1 MGTLATNYYLKALD
15 NYPYDLPQVIE
26 SLDYALSYD
35 DEHADAHCLMG
46 RLCMDYLVDFEK
58 ARYHFES
65 ALYHD
70 VKNIRT
76 YYSFID
82 LCTHMEEYASATR
95 LLDFAHK
102 VKGVDHSFLLQK
114 EALMYEKQEKYKK
127 AEKLLKSAM
136 KTSVYTG
143 AIDFYR
149 NEKERVQDKMTTKK
163 KKKSKKS
170 KK

>member
-15 NYPYDLPQVIE
+15 NYPYDLPEVIE

-58 ARYHFES
+58 AKYHFES

-76 YYSFID
+76 YYCFID
-82 LCTHMEEYASATR
+82 LCISTEDYASVDR
-95 LLDFAHK
+95 LLTFARK
-102 VKGVDHSFLLQK
+102 IKGIDRSFLLQK
-114 EALMYEKQEKYKK
+114 EALMYEKQKKYRK
-127 AEKLLKSAM
+127 AEKLLKEAM

-149 NEKERVQDKMTTKK
+149 NEKQRVKDKMPAKK
-163 KKKSKKS
+163 KKKPKKS